1 MGGAKPETPVE
12 AGVVQDQKVETPKE
26 SSTPVVICA
35 GLDIGTMNLVLARS
49 DIPDVKMIRNV
60 FLPVREDEISISD
73 LSDISYVQS
82 GDGNI
87 YIIGEDAFRFANI
100 FSKEVS
106 RPMEKGLISPKEINA
121 IDVLTMMIKSLFG
134 DDTKDKEIYC
144 SYSIPAEAIDD
155 GRSVTYHQKV
165 FGKVLGVLGVSHNS
179 INEAAAIVYSECRKE
194 HFSGIALSYGAG
206 MNNICL
212 MYKGVEAAKFSTSR
226 SGDYVDRSVAES
238 LNIIPNRVTAFKEK
252 KLDLTVNPSTLPP
265 KDKRI
270 LEAIQFYYESMINY
284 SIKKMVVEF
293 QKNIDVD
300 INESIPIIISGGTS
314 MPKGFLE
321 LFKTVF
327 AQYEFPIEISEIRMA
342 SNPMTAV
349 ANGLL
354 IKTMSDVG
362 K

>member
-1 MGGAKPETPVE
+1 MTSEEIISRKN
-12 AGVVQDQKVETPKE
+12 
-26 SSTPVVICA
+26 
-35 GLDIGTMNLVLARS
+35 NLREKAIKQNLGKYKRTEEFLKK
-49 DIPDVKMIRNV
+49 IENTLFKKKNV
-60 FLPVREDEISISD
+60 PW
-73 LSDISYVQS
+73 
-82 GDGNI
+82 N
-87 YIIGEDAFRFANI
+87 
-100 FSKEVS
+100 
-106 RPMEKGLISPKEINA
+106 KGLSGESYTSHYKDGIKNQYINHKVKCTRRTGK
-121 IDVLTMMIKSLFG
+121 IVDVYDLTV
-134 DDTKDKEIYC
+134 DK
-144 SYSIPAEAIDD
+144 
-155 GRSVTYHQKV
+155 YHN
-165 FGKVLGVLGVSHNS
+165 FALGCGIFVHN
-179 INEAAAIVYSECRKE
+179 
-194 HFSGIALSYGAG
+194 
-206 MNNICL
+206 CL

-226 SGDYVDRSVAES
+226 SGDYVDRAVAES

-252 KLDLTVNPSTLPP
+252 KLDLTTNPSTLPP

-284 SIKKMVVEF
+284 SIKKTVVEF

-314 MPKGFLE
+314 MPKGFLQ
-321 LFKTVF
+321 LFRTLL